1 MKLFIKFV
9 LIHASMN
16 TKPLVVLLSILL
28 FVAVMASC
36 EKILPNL
43 PKDNE
48 LLDGPVE
55 GLTHEQ
61 QKQFLDGDIAFNDEI
76 FTVEKGLGAV
86 FVATSCGSCHA
97 GDGKGHPFTTLIRF
111 TSALDSTGNTVL
123 AQGPTQLQNRAI
135 PGFLPEQLPKGV
147 PFSKF
152 TPPANTGLGFIELVS
167 DADLLA
173 MADPDDANGD
183 GISGVPNWNKIPKY
197 VQVRNRA
204 VVKDGKYICRF
215 GKKGSVYDLLQQTAT
230 AYNQDIGITSLFEP
244 FDTYNG
250 LEIDPE
256 VSAKTVNDV
265 VFYLQT
271 LKAPIQRNASDPE
284 VITGKSVFLQI
295 GCESCHKQTL
305 KTGYSAIKA
314 LDNKE
319 FHPYTDLLLH
329 DMGSGLDDGFT
340 EGSALTSEWRTPPL
354 WGLGLSANS
363 QGGGI
368 FLMHDG
374 RAKSI
379 EEAILLHGGEGTK
392 SRDNFAQL
400 SAQDKKAILKFL
412 NSL

>member
-1 MKLFIKFV
+1 MKRKQILIVLFI
-9 LIHASMN
+9 
-16 TKPLVVLLSILL
+16 LSCI
-28 FVAVMASC
+28 AIMASC
-36 EKILPNL
+36 EKILPPSPN
-43 PKDNE
+43 DNE

-55 GLTHEQ
+55 GLTYEQ

-97 GDGKGHPFTTLIRF
+97 GDGKGHPFSTLIRF
-111 TSALDSTGNTVL
+111 TAALDSTGNTVL

-135 PGFLPEQLPKGV
+135 PGFMPETLPKGV

-152 TPPANTGLGFIELVS
+152 TPPASTGLGFLELVS

-183 GISGVPNWNKIPKY
+183 GISGIPNWNKIPHY
-197 VQVRNRA
+197 VKVRNKA
-204 VVKDGKYICRF
+204 VVKDGKYITRF

-256 VSAKTVNDV
+256 VSSKTVNDV

-271 LKAPIQRNASDPE
+271 LKAPVQRGSDNPE
-284 VITGKSVFLQI
+284 VAAGKSVFLKA
-295 GCESCHKQTL
+295 GCENCHKQNL

-329 DMGSGLDDGFT
+329 DMGIGLDDGFT

-363 QGGGI
+363 QGGGV

-374 RAKSI
+374 RAKSV
-379 EEAILLHGGEGTK
+379 EEAIFLHGGEGTISK
-392 SRDNFAQL
+392 ESYKQL
-400 SAQDKKAILKFL
+400 SEKDKKAILKFL
-412 NSL
+412 DSL